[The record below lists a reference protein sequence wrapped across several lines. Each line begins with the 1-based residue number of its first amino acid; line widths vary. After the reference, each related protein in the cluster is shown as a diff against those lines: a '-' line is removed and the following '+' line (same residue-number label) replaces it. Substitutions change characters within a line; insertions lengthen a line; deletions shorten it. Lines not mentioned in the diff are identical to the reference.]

1 MDLNTVEEVLRPR
14 GREAMPAFADG
25 DAYLAGGTWL
35 FSEPQTGLRRIV
47 DLTALGWPALE
58 RTDDGLVVGATCT
71 LAELEAFEAPAA
83 WIAADVIGRCCRALL
98 GSFKIRRLATV
109 GGNLCLALP
118 ASPMAALATALDGAC
133 TVWAPGGAQREV
145 PAIEL
150 ITGASRTCLAP
161 GEVLRSVT
169 LPEAALRRRCAFRQ
183 TSLTPLG
190 RSAALLIG
198 TRDAQGLALTITG
211 SVARPV
217 RLRDP
222 SPEAIDAAIPRWHD
236 DVHGAPA
243 WRRRVTHLLAAE
255 IAAELA

>member
-1 MDLNTVEEVLRPR
+1 MDLNTVQEVLRPR
-14 GREAMPAFADG
+14 GRAELPEFAAG

-35 FSEPQTGLRRIV
+35 FSEPQTGLRRLV
-47 DLTALGWPALE
+47 DLTALRWPALE
-58 RTDDGLVVGATCT
+58 RTADGLVIGATCT

-83 WIAADVIGRCCRALL
+83 WLAAETIGRCCRALL
-98 GSFKIRRLATV
+98 GSFKIRKHATV

-118 ASPMAALATALDGAC
+118 ASPMAALVAALDGVC
-133 TVWAPGGAQREV
+133 TIWGRDGAQREL

-150 ITGASRTCLAP
+150 ITGAGDTCLAP

-169 LPEAALRRRCAFRQ
+169 LPEASLRRRCALRQ
-183 TSLTPLG
+183 ASLTTLG

-198 TRDAQGLALTITG
+198 TRDPHFALTVTG

-217 RLRDP
+217 RLRDAA
-222 SPEAIDAAIPRWHD
+222 PEAIDAAIPQWYD
-236 DVHGAPA
+236 DVHGAPG

-255 IAAELA
+255 ICAELA